1 MIILVAALLDLRS
14 DPGGIDR
21 SGYLAL
27 PLILAPES
35 CCDDDS
41 PTF

>member
-1 MIILVAALLDLRS
+1 MIVLVATLVDLRS

-21 SGYLAL
+21 SGYFAW